1 MTSLLVEAVW
11 LNDADACTL
20 EELAEYSGLSHAELA
35 ELVALGAI
43 EPDRGPAPGS
53 PAPASPAP
61 GSPAPAYVFRSQTI
75 VVARTARRL
84 RDDFELDTQG
94 LAVALNLLQRIQALE
109 ARLAAADARLPHPV

>member
-20 EELAEYSGLSHAELA
+20 DELAEYSGLSHAELA
-35 ELVALGAI
+35 ELVTLGAI
-43 EPDRGPAPGS
+43 EPDRGPATGC
-53 PAPASPAP
+53 PAP
-61 GSPAPAYVFRSQTI
+61 GYVFRSQTI

-94 LAVALNLLQRIQALE
+94 LAVALNLLQRIQTLE
-109 ARLAAADARLPHPV
+109 ARLAAADARLPHSL

>member
-35 ELVALGAI
+35 ELVTLGAI
-43 EPDRGPAPGS
+43 EPDRGPA
-53 PAPASPAP
+53 A
-61 GSPAPAYVFRSQTI
+61 AYVFRSQTI

>member
-11 LNDADACTL
+11 LNDTDACTL

-43 EPDRGPAPGS
+43 EPDRGQ
-53 PAPASPAP
+53 AS
-61 GSPAPAYVFRSQTI
+61 GYVFRSQTI

>member
-11 LNDADACTL
+11 LNDADACSL
-20 EELAEYSGLSHAELA
+20 DELAEYSGLSHAELA

-43 EPDRGPAPGS
+43 EPDLS
-53 PAPASPAP
+53 PAA
-61 GSPAPAYVFRSQTI
+61 GYVFRSQTI

-94 LAVALNLLQRIQALE
+94 MAMALNLLQRIQALE

>member
-43 EPDRGPAPGS
+43 EPDRVPDTGGPAPG
-53 PAPASPAP
+53 
-61 GSPAPAYVFRSQTI
+61 YIFRSQTI
-75 VVARTARRL
+75 VMARTARRL

>member
-43 EPDRGPAPGS
+43 EPDRGPAAGY
-53 PAPASPAP
+53 A
-61 GSPAPAYVFRSQTI
+61 FRSQTI

-109 ARLAAADARLPHPV
+109 ARLAAADARLPHPI

>member
-11 LNDADACTL
+11 LNDADACSL
-20 EELAEYSGLSHAELA
+20 DELAEYSGLSHAELA

-43 EPDRGPAPGS
+43 EPDRDPATG
-53 PAPASPAP
+53 
-61 GSPAPAYVFRSQTI
+61 YVFRSQTI

-94 LAVALNLLQRIQALE
+94 LAMALNLLQRIQALE